1 MHYYQHHIGDYAQAT
16 AHLSMLE
23 DAAYSRMLR
32 WYYAEEKPLP
42 ADAAAVCRLVRATSK
57 QERDAVEVVLSEFFE
72 LREDGHHQKR
82 ADAEIAK
89 HVQDIPDIE
98 HKRENERERQR
109 RARERRKQ
117 LFEELRCHGVVP
129 DFDTPTRDLQ
139 ELLSRVTSGVTDR
152 DVTQPVTRD
161 VTANQ
166 EPRTK
171 NQEPKNKTPLSGK
184 PDQMAEVREVL
195 TFLRNMTGRAYREVP
210 PTVNLIKSRLKNT
223 SVDDIKRVLVHK
235 GEQWLDDPE
244 MQQFLRPST
253 LFRPSNFEQ
262 YLAEALSTNA

>member
-42 ADAAAVCRLVRATSK
+42 SDAAAVCRIVRATSK
-57 QERDAVEVVLSEFFE
+57 QEREAVEIVLSEFFV
-72 LREDGHHQKR
+72 LQADGYHQRR
-82 ADAEIAK
+82 ADAEIAQFTDK
-89 HVQDIPDIE
+89 QNKARRSAKARWDKE
-98 HKRENERERQR
+98 HEQCERN
-109 RARERRKQ
+109 ANA
-117 LFEELRCHGVVP
+117 L
-129 DFDTPTRDLQ
+129 PTQ
-139 ELLSRVTSGVTDR
+139 CEGNA
-152 DVTQPVTRD
+152 PI
-161 VTANQ
+161 NQ

-171 NQEPKNKTPLSGK
+171 KEKKEPPLSGK

-195 TFLRNMTGRAYREVP
+195 TFLRNMTGRAYREAP

-235 GEQWLDDPE
+235 GQQWLDDPE
-244 MQQFLRPST
+244 MEQFLRPST

-262 YLAEALSTNA
+262 YLAEALANHA

>member
-82 ADAEIAK
+82 ADAEIAR
-89 HVQDIPDIE
+89 HAQDIPDIE

-139 ELLSRVTSGVTDR
+139 ELLSRVTSGVTGR

-171 NQEPKNKTPLSGK
+171 NQE
-184 PDQMAEVREVL
+184 REVEKTVPTARPRGTRL
-195 TFLRNMTGRAYREVP
+195 PTGWTPSSDALDWTKAEKPGLDPMPMLERFRDYWTAQPGQKGVKTNWDATWRNWVRREILLAGGLPANGQRFVP
-210 PTVNLIKSRLKNT
+210 V
-223 SVDDIKRVLVHK
+223 
-235 GEQWLDDPE
+235 
-244 MQQFLRPST
+244 
-253 LFRPSNFEQ
+253 
-262 YLAEALSTNA
+262 